1 MSYQTSIHFDPTAL
15 LIIKNEIDNSIKLVE
30 TAVNTLAEEQALPF
44 GIDDALN
51 QFEQCTQVLKLIDM
65 PHLAQ
70 ITQYSAELMR
80 QIMAQPQQIKTS
92 DVIALS
98 EGTTMLKRYIE
109 FICLREV
116 KVPQFLIDT
125 LNRLEKALGKPITKE
140 GQTIQPLLDCIT
152 PSFNLPLAP
161 SLEQSQ
167 YIHQLYKLCLN
178 KLIKQ
183 AETPLDLQG
192 IKLVGVYLAG
202 LATNQ
207 PSQQYWQL
215 VNVGLGHI
223 DELLITEARLRTL
236 IQIETNIGKFL
247 NQPATFQSNIADLA
261 DILSICISQ
270 EDDLSQHIREQLNIG
285 DELLSDTQLQVL
297 SRHLYGPDYETVH
310 TISQLMTDEMAQI
323 RNEIEY
329 NHQNMSAEKMQELQQ
344 KLNQLA
350 NVFKVLN
357 LNEAAKELDQQAEK
371 LSQPNTLTD
380 ATSIQQLMNSIL
392 ASMNSIGILE
402 RNYTSSRLQLRVN
415 NMQISLDRL
424 DEAHK
429 ALIVETK
436 TLIDTLTQTLSL
448 YAQDPTAH
456 NLEAL
461 PVYLNELS
469 GAALFL
475 GSSKQ
480 QTALLGAAH
489 FAQYRLSQNE
499 SFDAEHVNCILNV
512 VAGLDLLVDNLKNK
526 QPVLQSMFDVAL
538 SSSQR
543 LQITAAA

>member
-51 QFEQCTQVLKLIDM
+51 QFEQCTQVLALIDM
-65 PHLAQ
+65 PHLSQ
-70 ITQYSAELMR
+70 ITEYSAELMR
-80 QIMAQPQQIKTS
+80 KIMAQPQQIKTS
-92 DVIALS
+92 DVVALS

-116 KVPQFLIDT
+116 KVPQFLLDT
-125 LNRLEKALGKPITKE
+125 LNRLEKTLGKPITKE

-152 PSFNLPLAP
+152 PNFNLPQAP
-161 SLEQSQ
+161 SLEKSQ

-183 AETPLDLQG
+183 TETPLDLQG

-202 LATNQ
+202 MASNL

-215 VNVGLGHI
+215 VNVGLSHI
-223 DELLITEARLRTL
+223 EELLITEARLRTL
-236 IQIETNIGKFL
+236 IQVETNIGKFL
-247 NQPATFQSNIADLA
+247 AQQSAYQSNLSDLA

-270 EDDLSQHIREQLNIG
+270 EDDVSQHIREQLNIG

-297 SRHLYGPDYETVH
+297 SRHLYGPDYETIH
-310 TISQLMTDEMAQI
+310 TISQLMTNEMAQI

-329 NHQNMSAEKMQELQQ
+329 NHQNMSTQKTQELQL

-357 LNEAAKELDQQAEK
+357 LNEAAKELIQQAEK
-371 LSQPNTLTD
+371 LSQSNTLTD
-380 ATSIQQLMNSIL
+380 VASVQQLMNSIL

-415 NMQISLDRL
+415 NMHISLDRL

-429 ALIVETK
+429 ALLTETK
-436 TLIDTLTQTLSL
+436 TLIETLTQTLSL
-448 YAQDPTAH
+448 YVQDPASH
-456 NLEAL
+456 SLQAL
-461 PVYLNELS
+461 PEYLKELS
-469 GAALFL
+469 GAAAFL
-475 GSSKQ
+475 GNSAQ
-480 QTALLGAAH
+480 QTALLTAAN
-489 FAQYRLSQNE
+489 FAQNRLNQNLAL
-499 SFDAEHVNCILNV
+499 DAEQVNCILNV

-538 SSSQR
+538 SSSQQ
-543 LQITAAA
+543 LQNIAA

>member
-51 QFEQCTQVLKLIDM
+51 QFEQCTQVLALIDM
-65 PHLAQ
+65 PHLSQ
-70 ITQYSAELMR
+70 ITEYSAELMR
-80 QIMAQPQQIKTS
+80 KIMAQPQQIKTS
-92 DVIALS
+92 DVVALS

-116 KVPQFLIDT
+116 KVPQFLLDT
-125 LNRLEKALGKPITKE
+125 LNRLEKTLGKPITKE

-152 PSFNLPLAP
+152 PNFNLPQAP

-202 LATNQ
+202 MASNL

-215 VNVGLGHI
+215 VNVGLSHI

-236 IQIETNIGKFL
+236 IQVETNIGKFL
-247 NQPATFQSNIADLA
+247 AQPSAYQSNLSDLA

-270 EDDLSQHIREQLNIG
+270 EDDVSQHIREQLNIG

-297 SRHLYGPDYETVH
+297 SRHLYGPDYETIH
-310 TISQLMTDEMAQI
+310 TISQLMTNEMAQI

-329 NHQNMSAEKMQELQQ
+329 NHQNMSTEKTQELQL

-357 LNEAAKELDQQAEK
+357 LNEAAKELIQQAEK
-371 LSQPNTLTD
+371 LSQSNTLTD
-380 ATSIQQLMNSIL
+380 VDSVQRLMNSIL

-415 NMQISLDRL
+415 NMHISLDRL

-429 ALIVETK
+429 ALLTETK
-436 TLIDTLTQTLSL
+436 TLIETLTQTLSL
-448 YAQDPTAH
+448 YVQDPASH
-456 NLEAL
+456 SLQAL
-461 PVYLNELS
+461 PEYLKELS

-475 GSSKQ
+475 GSSAQ
-480 QTALLGAAH
+480 QTALLTAAN
-489 FAQYRLSQNE
+489 FAQNRLNQNLAL
-499 SFDAEHVNCILNV
+499 DAEQVNCILNV

-538 SSSQR
+538 SSSQQ
-543 LQITAAA
+543 LQSIAA

>member
-152 PSFNLPLAP
+152 PSFNLPQAP

-329 NHQNMSAEKMQELQQ
+329 NHQNMSAEKTQELQQ

-475 GSSKQ
+475 GSSTQ

>member
-51 QFEQCTQVLKLIDM
+51 QFEQCTQVLALIDM
-65 PHLAQ
+65 PHLSQ
-70 ITQYSAELMR
+70 ITQYSSELMR
-80 QIMAQPQQIKTS
+80 KIMAQPQQIKTS
-92 DVIALS
+92 DVVALS

-116 KVPQFLIDT
+116 KVPQFLLDT
-125 LNRLEKALGKPITKE
+125 LNRLELALGKPLTKE
-140 GQTIQPLLDCIT
+140 GQTIQPLLSLIS
-152 PSFNLPLAP
+152 PRFNLPLAP
-161 SLEQSQ
+161 TLEKSQ
-167 YIHQLYKLCLN
+167 YIHQLYKLCLH

-183 AETPLDLQG
+183 TETPLDLQG

-202 LATNQ
+202 LSTEL

-215 VNVGLGHI
+215 VNVALGLI
-223 DELLITEARLRTL
+223 DELSITEARLRTL
-236 IQIETNIGKFL
+236 IQIETNIAKFL
-247 NQPATFQSNIADLA
+247 NQPSTYAAELSDLA
-261 DILSICISQ
+261 DVLSICISQ
-270 EDDLSQHIREQLNIG
+270 ENNISHHIRDQLNIG

-297 SRHLYGPDYETVH
+297 SRHLYGPDYETIH
-310 TISQLMTDEMAQI
+310 TVSRLMTDEMAQI

-329 NHQNMSAEKMQELQQ
+329 NYQNMSTEKTQEIQQ

-357 LNEAAKELDQQAEK
+357 LNEAAKEITQQAEK
-371 LSQPNTLTD
+371 LSHSDFLTD
-380 ATSIQQLMNSIL
+380 ANSVQQLMNGIL

-415 NMQISLDRL
+415 NLQISLDRL

-429 ALIVETK
+429 ALLTETK
-436 TLIDTLTQTLSL
+436 TLIETLTQTLSL
-448 YAQDPTAH
+448 YAQDPASH
-456 NLEAL
+456 SIEAL
-461 PVYLNELS
+461 PDYLKELS
-469 GAALFL
+469 GAAQFL
-475 GSSKQ
+475 GSTAQ
-480 QTALLGAAH
+480 QTALLGAAD
-489 FAQYRLSQNE
+489 FAQHRLAQNQAL
-499 SFDAEHVNCILNV
+499 DAEQINCLLNV
-512 VAGLDLLVDNLKNK
+512 VAGLDLLVDNLRNK

-538 SSSQR
+538 SNSQQ
-543 LQITAAA
+543 LQTIAA

>member
-51 QFEQCTQVLKLIDM
+51 QFEQCTQVLALIDM
-65 PHLAQ
+65 PHLSQ

-80 QIMAQPQQIKTS
+80 KIMAHPQQIQTN
-92 DVIALS
+92 DVVALS
-98 EGTTMLKRYIE
+98 EGTTMLRRYIE

-116 KVPQFLIDT
+116 KVPQFLLDT
-125 LNRLEKALGKPITKE
+125 LNRLEKSLGKPLTKE

-152 PSFNLPLAP
+152 PNFELPQAP
-161 SLEQSQ
+161 NLEQSQ

-178 KLIKQ
+178 KLLKQ
-183 AETPLDLQG
+183 AESPLDLQG
-192 IKLVGVYLAG
+192 IKLIGVYLAG
-202 LATNQ
+202 LASGQ

-223 DELLITEARLRTL
+223 DELSITEARLRTL
-236 IQIETNIGKFL
+236 VQIETNIGQFL
-247 NQPATFQSNIADLA
+247 AQPATFQSNLADLA

-270 EDDLSQHIREQLNIG
+270 EDDVSQHIREQLNIG

-329 NHQNMSAEKMQELQQ
+329 NHQNMSAEKTQELQQ

-357 LNEAAKELDQQAEK
+357 LNEAARELTQQAEK

-380 ATSIQQLMNSIL
+380 ATSVQQLMNSIL

-415 NMQISLDRL
+415 NMHISLDRL

-429 ALIVETK
+429 ALLTETK
-436 TLIDTLTQTLSL
+436 TLIETLTQTLSL
-448 YAQDPTAH
+448 YAQDSTAH
-456 NLEAL
+456 SVEAL
-461 PVYLNELS
+461 PVYLKELS

-475 GSSKQ
+475 GSSAQ

-489 FAQYRLSQNE
+489 FAQYRLAQNQP
-499 SFDAEHVNCILNV
+499 FNAEQISCILNV

-538 SSSQR
+538 SNSQQ
-543 LQITAAA
+543 LQTLAA

>member
-70 ITQYSAELMR
+70 ITEYSAELMR

-140 GQTIQPLLDCIT
+140 GQTIHPLLDCIT
-152 PSFNLPLAP
+152 PSFNLPQAP

-247 NQPATFQSNIADLA
+247 NQSATFQSNIADLA

-270 EDDLSQHIREQLNIG
+270 EDDLSHHIREQLNIG

-329 NHQNMSAEKMQELQQ
+329 NHQNMSAEKTQELQQ

-436 TLIDTLTQTLSL
+436 TLIDTLTETLSL

-475 GSSKQ
+475 GSSTQ

-499 SFDAEHVNCILNV
+499 SFNAEHVNCILNV

>member
-51 QFEQCTQVLKLIDM
+51 QFEQCTQVLALIDM
-65 PHLAQ
+65 PHLSQ

-80 QIMAQPQQIKTS
+80 KIMAQPQQIKTS
-92 DVIALS
+92 DVVALS

-109 FICLREV
+109 FISLREV
-116 KVPQFLIDT
+116 KVPQFLLDT
-125 LNRLEKALGKPITKE
+125 LNRLEKTLGKPITKE
-140 GQTIQPLLDCIT
+140 GQTIQPLLECIT
-152 PSFNLPLAP
+152 PNFNLPQAP
-161 SLEQSQ
+161 SLEKSQ

-183 AETPLDLQG
+183 TETPLDLQG

-202 LATNQ
+202 MASNL

-215 VNVGLGHI
+215 VNVGLSHI
-223 DELLITEARLRTL
+223 EELLITEARLRTL
-236 IQIETNIGKFL
+236 IQVETNIGKFL
-247 NQPATFQSNIADLA
+247 AQQSAYQSNLSDLA

-270 EDDLSQHIREQLNIG
+270 EDDVSQHIREQLNIG

-297 SRHLYGPDYETVH
+297 SRHLYGPDYETIH
-310 TISQLMTDEMAQI
+310 TISQLMTNEMAQI

-329 NHQNMSAEKMQELQQ
+329 NHQNMSTQKTQELQL

-357 LNEAAKELDQQAEK
+357 LNEAAKELIQQAEK
-371 LSQPNTLTD
+371 LSQSNTLTD
-380 ATSIQQLMNSIL
+380 AASVQQLMNSIL

-402 RNYTSSRLQLRVN
+402 RSYTSSRLQLRVN
-415 NMQISLDRL
+415 NMHISLDRL
-424 DEAHK
+424 DEAHE
-429 ALIVETK
+429 ALLTETK
-436 TLIDTLTQTLSL
+436 TLIETLTQTLSL
-448 YAQDPTAH
+448 YVQDSASH
-456 NLEAL
+456 SLQAL
-461 PVYLNELS
+461 PEYLKELS

-475 GSSKQ
+475 GSSAQ
-480 QTALLGAAH
+480 QTALLTAAN
-489 FAQYRLSQNE
+489 FAQNRSNQDLAL
-499 SFDAEHVNCILNV
+499 DAEQVNCILNV

-526 QPVLQSMFDVAL
+526 QPVLQSMVDVAL
-538 SSSQR
+538 SSSQQ
-543 LQITAAA
+543 LQNIAA

>member
-51 QFEQCTQVLKLIDM
+51 QFEQCTQVLALIDM
-65 PHLAQ
+65 PHLSQ

-80 QIMAQPQQIKTS
+80 KIMAQPQQIKTS
-92 DVIALS
+92 DVVTLS

-109 FICLREV
+109 FISLREV
-116 KVPQFLIDT
+116 KVPQFLLDT

-152 PSFNLPLAP
+152 PNFNLPQAP
-161 SLEQSQ
+161 SLEKSQ

-183 AETPLDLQG
+183 TETPLDLQG

-202 LATNQ
+202 MASNL

-215 VNVGLGHI
+215 VNVGLSHI
-223 DELLITEARLRTL
+223 EELLITEARLRTL
-236 IQIETNIGKFL
+236 IQVETNIGKFL
-247 NQPATFQSNIADLA
+247 AQPSAYQSNLSDLA

-270 EDDLSQHIREQLNIG
+270 EDDVSQHIREQLNIG

-297 SRHLYGPDYETVH
+297 SRHLYGPDYETIH
-310 TISQLMTDEMAQI
+310 TISQLMTNEMAQI

-329 NHQNMSAEKMQELQQ
+329 NHQNMSTQKTQELQL

-357 LNEAAKELDQQAEK
+357 LNEAAKELIQQAEK
-371 LSQPNTLTD
+371 LSQSNTLTD
-380 ATSIQQLMNSIL
+380 VASVQQLMNSIL

-415 NMQISLDRL
+415 NMHISLDRL

-429 ALIVETK
+429 ALLTETK
-436 TLIDTLTQTLSL
+436 TLIETLTQTLSL
-448 YAQDPTAH
+448 YVQDPASH
-456 NLEAL
+456 SLQAL
-461 PVYLNELS
+461 PEYLKELS

-475 GSSKQ
+475 GSSAQ
-480 QTALLGAAH
+480 QTALLTAAN
-489 FAQYRLSQNE
+489 FAQNRLNQNLAL
-499 SFDAEHVNCILNV
+499 DAEQVNCILNV

-538 SSSQR
+538 SSSQQ
-543 LQITAAA
+543 LQNIAA

>member
-51 QFEQCTQVLKLIDM
+51 QFEQCTQVLALIDM
-65 PHLAQ
+65 PHLSQ

-80 QIMAQPQQIKTS
+80 KIMAQPQQIKTS
-92 DVIALS
+92 DVVALS

-116 KVPQFLIDT
+116 KVPQFLLDT
-125 LNRLEKALGKPITKE
+125 LNRLEKTLGKPITKE

-152 PSFNLPLAP
+152 PNFNLPQAP
-161 SLEQSQ
+161 SLEKSQ

-202 LATNQ
+202 MASNL

-215 VNVGLGHI
+215 VNVGLSHI
-223 DELLITEARLRTL
+223 EELLITEARLRTL
-236 IQIETNIGKFL
+236 IQVETNIGKFL
-247 NQPATFQSNIADLA
+247 AQQSAYQSNLSDLA

-270 EDDLSQHIREQLNIG
+270 EDDVSQHIREQLNIG

-297 SRHLYGPDYETVH
+297 SRHLYGPDYETIH
-310 TISQLMTDEMAQI
+310 TISQLMTNEMAQI

-329 NHQNMSAEKMQELQQ
+329 NHQNMSTEKTQELQL

-357 LNEAAKELDQQAEK
+357 LNEVAKELIQQAEK
-371 LSQPNTLTD
+371 LSQSNTLTD
-380 ATSIQQLMNSIL
+380 VASVQQLMNSIL

-415 NMQISLDRL
+415 NMHISLDRL

-429 ALIVETK
+429 ALLTETK
-436 TLIDTLTQTLSL
+436 TLIETLTQTLSL
-448 YAQDPTAH
+448 YVQDPASH
-456 NLEAL
+456 SLQAL
-461 PVYLNELS
+461 PEYLKELS
-469 GAALFL
+469 GAAAFL
-475 GSSKQ
+475 GNSAQ
-480 QTALLGAAH
+480 QTALLTAAN
-489 FAQYRLSQNE
+489 FAQNRLNQNLAL
-499 SFDAEHVNCILNV
+499 DAEQVNCILNV

-538 SSSQR
+538 SSSQQ
-543 LQITAAA
+543 LQNIAA

>member
-51 QFEQCTQVLKLIDM
+51 QFEQCTQVLALIDM
-65 PHLAQ
+65 PHLSQ
-70 ITQYSAELMR
+70 ITEYSAELMR
-80 QIMAQPQQIKTS
+80 KIMAQPQQIKTS
-92 DVIALS
+92 DVVALS

-116 KVPQFLIDT
+116 KVPQFLLDT
-125 LNRLEKALGKPITKE
+125 LNRLEKTLGKPITKE

-152 PSFNLPLAP
+152 PNFNLPQAP
-161 SLEQSQ
+161 SLEKSQ

-183 AETPLDLQG
+183 TETPLDLQG

-202 LATNQ
+202 MASNL

-215 VNVGLGHI
+215 VNVGLSHI
-223 DELLITEARLRTL
+223 EELLITEARLRTL
-236 IQIETNIGKFL
+236 IQVETNIGKFL
-247 NQPATFQSNIADLA
+247 AQQSAYQSNLSDLA

-270 EDDLSQHIREQLNIG
+270 EDDVSQHIREQLNIG

-297 SRHLYGPDYETVH
+297 SRHLYGPDYETIH
-310 TISQLMTDEMAQI
+310 TISQLMTNEMAQI

-329 NHQNMSAEKMQELQQ
+329 NHQNMSTQKTQELQL

-357 LNEAAKELDQQAEK
+357 LNEAAKELIQQAEK
-371 LSQPNTLTD
+371 LSQSNTLTD
-380 ATSIQQLMNSIL
+380 VASVQQLMNSIL

-415 NMQISLDRL
+415 NMHISLDRL

-429 ALIVETK
+429 ALLTETK
-436 TLIDTLTQTLSL
+436 TLIETLTQTLSL
-448 YAQDPTAH
+448 YVQDSASH
-456 NLEAL
+456 SLQAL
-461 PVYLNELS
+461 PEYLKELS

-475 GSSKQ
+475 GSSAQ
-480 QTALLGAAH
+480 QTALLTAAN
-489 FAQYRLSQNE
+489 FAQNRLNQNLAL
-499 SFDAEHVNCILNV
+499 DAEQVNCILNV

-538 SSSQR
+538 SSSQQ
-543 LQITAAA
+543 LQNIAA

>member
-51 QFEQCTQVLKLIDM
+51 QFEQCTQVLALIDM
-65 PHLAQ
+65 PHLSQ
-70 ITQYSAELMR
+70 ITEYSAELMR
-80 QIMAQPQQIKTS
+80 KIMAQPQQIKTS
-92 DVIALS
+92 DVVALS

-116 KVPQFLIDT
+116 KVPQFLLDT

-152 PSFNLPLAP
+152 PNFNLPQAP
-161 SLEQSQ
+161 SLEKSQ

-183 AETPLDLQG
+183 TETPLDLQG

-202 LATNQ
+202 MASNL

-215 VNVGLGHI
+215 VNVGLSHI
-223 DELLITEARLRTL
+223 EELLITEARLRTL
-236 IQIETNIGKFL
+236 IQVETNIGKFL
-247 NQPATFQSNIADLA
+247 AQQSAYQSNLSDLA

-270 EDDLSQHIREQLNIG
+270 EDDVSQHIREQLNIG

-297 SRHLYGPDYETVH
+297 SRHLYGPDYETIH
-310 TISQLMTDEMAQI
+310 TISQLMTNEMAQI

-329 NHQNMSAEKMQELQQ
+329 NHQNMSTEKTQELQL

-357 LNEAAKELDQQAEK
+357 LNEAAKELIQQAEK
-371 LSQPNTLTD
+371 LSQSNTLTD
-380 ATSIQQLMNSIL
+380 VASVQQLMNSIL

-402 RNYTSSRLQLRVN
+402 RSYTSSRLQLRVN
-415 NMQISLDRL
+415 NMHISLDRL

-429 ALIVETK
+429 ALLTETK
-436 TLIDTLTQTLSL
+436 TLIETLTQTLSL
-448 YAQDPTAH
+448 YVQDSASH
-456 NLEAL
+456 SLQAL
-461 PVYLNELS
+461 PEYLKELS
-469 GAALFL
+469 GAAAFL
-475 GSSKQ
+475 GNSAQ
-480 QTALLGAAH
+480 QTALLTAAN
-489 FAQYRLSQNE
+489 FAQNRLNQNLAL
-499 SFDAEHVNCILNV
+499 DAEQVNCILNV

-526 QPVLQSMFDVAL
+526 QPVLQSMVDVAL
-538 SSSQR
+538 SSSQQ
-543 LQITAAA
+543 LQNIAA

>member
-51 QFEQCTQVLKLIDM
+51 QFEQCTQVLALIDM
-65 PHLAQ
+65 PHLSQ

-80 QIMAQPQQIKTS
+80 KIMAQPQQIQTS

-116 KVPQFLIDT
+116 KVPQFLLDT
-125 LNRLEKALGKPITKE
+125 LNRLEKALGKPLTKE
-140 GQTIQPLLDCIT
+140 GQTVQPLLEFIT
-152 PSFNLPLAP
+152 PSFNLPQAP

-178 KLIKQ
+178 KLIRQ
-183 AETPLDLQG
+183 SETALDLQG

-202 LATNQ
+202 LATAQ

-215 VNVGLGHI
+215 VNVGLSHI
-223 DELLITEARLRTL
+223 NELSITEARLRTL

-247 NQPATFQSNIADLA
+247 LQPAIFKNSIADLA
-261 DILSICISQ
+261 DILCICISQ
-270 EDDLSQHIREQLNIG
+270 EDDVSHHIREQLNIG

-329 NHQNMSAEKMQELQQ
+329 NHQNMSAEKTQELQQ
-344 KLNQLA
+344 KLHQLS

-357 LNEAAKELDQQAEK
+357 LNEAARELTQQAEK

-380 ATSIQQLMNSIL
+380 ATSVQQLMNSIL

-429 ALIVETK
+429 ALLTETK

-448 YAQDPTAH
+448 YIQDPAAH
-456 NLEAL
+456 SLEAL
-461 PVYLNELS
+461 PEYLKELS

-475 GSSKQ
+475 GSSAQ

-489 FAQYRLSQNE
+489 FAQYRLAQNQA
-499 SFDAEHVNCILNV
+499 FNAEQINCILNV

-538 SSSQR
+538 SNSQQ
-543 LQITAAA
+543 LQTIAA

>member
-30 TAVNTLAEEQALPF
+30 TAINTLAEEQALPF

-51 QFEQCTQVLKLIDM
+51 QFEQCTQVLALIDM

-92 DVIALS
+92 DIVALS

-140 GQTIQPLLDCIT
+140 GQTLQPLLDFMT
-152 PSFNLPLAP
+152 PNFNLPQAP
-161 SLEQSQ
+161 SLEQSK

-183 AETPLDLQG
+183 SESPLDLQG

-202 LATNQ
+202 LANNL

-236 IQIETNIGKFL
+236 IQIETNIAKFL
-247 NQPATFQSNIADLA
+247 AQPTTYQNSIADLA
-261 DILSICISQ
+261 DILTICISQ
-270 EDDLSQHIREQLNIG
+270 EDDLSQHIRQQLNIG

-310 TISQLMTDEMAQI
+310 TISQLITNEMAQI

-329 NHQNMSAEKMQELQQ
+329 NHQNMSAEKTQELQQ
-344 KLNQLA
+344 KLTQLS

-357 LNEAAKELDQQAEK
+357 LNEAAKELTQQAEK

-380 ATSIQQLMNSIL
+380 ATSIQHLMNSIL

-424 DEAHK
+424 DEAHR
-429 ALIVETK
+429 ALLTETK
-436 TLIDTLTQTLSL
+436 TLIETLTQTLSS
-448 YAQDPTAH
+448 YVQDPTS
-456 NLEAL
+456 NTLEAL

-475 GSSKQ
+475 GSSAQ

-489 FAQYRLSQNE
+489 FAQHRLNQNE
-499 SFDAEHVNCILNV
+499 AIDAEQINCILNV
-512 VAGLDLLVDNLKNK
+512 VAGLDLLVDNLNNK

-538 SSSQR
+538 SSSQQ
-543 LQITAAA
+543 LQNIAA

>member
-51 QFEQCTQVLKLIDM
+51 QFEQCTQVLALIDM
-65 PHLAQ
+65 PHLSQ

-80 QIMAQPQQIKTS
+80 KIMAQPQQIKTS
-92 DVIALS
+92 DVVALS

-116 KVPQFLIDT
+116 KVPQFLLDT
-125 LNRLEKALGKPITKE
+125 LNRLEKTLGKPITKE
-140 GQTIQPLLDCIT
+140 GQTIQPLLECIT
-152 PSFNLPLAP
+152 PNFNLPQAP
-161 SLEQSQ
+161 SLEKSQ

-183 AETPLDLQG
+183 TETPLDLQG

-202 LATNQ
+202 MASNL

-215 VNVGLGHI
+215 VNVGLSHI
-223 DELLITEARLRTL
+223 EELLITEARLRTL
-236 IQIETNIGKFL
+236 IQVETNIGKFL
-247 NQPATFQSNIADLA
+247 AQQSAYQSNLSDLA

-270 EDDLSQHIREQLNIG
+270 EDDVSQHIREQLNIG

-297 SRHLYGPDYETVH
+297 SRHLYGPDYETIH
-310 TISQLMTDEMAQI
+310 TISQLMTNEMAQI

-329 NHQNMSAEKMQELQQ
+329 NHQNMSTQKTQELQL

-357 LNEAAKELDQQAEK
+357 LNEAAKELIQQAEK
-371 LSQPNTLTD
+371 LSQSNTLTD
-380 ATSIQQLMNSIL
+380 VASVQQLMNSIL

-415 NMQISLDRL
+415 NMHISLDRL

-429 ALIVETK
+429 ALLTETK
-436 TLIDTLTQTLSL
+436 TLIETLTQTLSL
-448 YAQDPTAH
+448 YVQDPASH
-456 NLEAL
+456 SLQAL
-461 PVYLNELS
+461 PEYLKELS

-475 GSSKQ
+475 GSSAQ
-480 QTALLGAAH
+480 QTALLTAAN
-489 FAQYRLSQNE
+489 FAQNRSNQNLAL
-499 SFDAEHVNCILNV
+499 DAEQVNCILNV

-538 SSSQR
+538 SSSQQ
-543 LQITAAA
+543 LQNIAA

>member
-51 QFEQCTQVLKLIDM
+51 QFEQCTQVLALIDM
-65 PHLAQ
+65 PHLSQ

-80 QIMAQPQQIKTS
+80 KIMAQPQQIKTS
-92 DVIALS
+92 DVVALS

-116 KVPQFLIDT
+116 KVPQFLLDT

-152 PSFNLPLAP
+152 PNFNLPQAP

-202 LATNQ
+202 MASNL

-215 VNVGLGHI
+215 VNVGLSHI

-236 IQIETNIGKFL
+236 IQVETNIGKFL
-247 NQPATFQSNIADLA
+247 AQPSAYQSNLSDLA

-270 EDDLSQHIREQLNIG
+270 EDDVSQHIREQLNIG

-297 SRHLYGPDYETVH
+297 SRHLYGPDYETIH
-310 TISQLMTDEMAQI
+310 TISQLMTNEMAQI

-329 NHQNMSAEKMQELQQ
+329 NHQNMSTEKTQELQL

-357 LNEAAKELDQQAEK
+357 LNEAAKELIQQAEK
-371 LSQPNTLTD
+371 LSQSNTLTD
-380 ATSIQQLMNSIL
+380 VASVQQLMNSIL

-415 NMQISLDRL
+415 NMHISLDRL

-429 ALIVETK
+429 ALLTETK
-436 TLIDTLTQTLSL
+436 TLIETLTQTLSL
-448 YAQDPTAH
+448 YVQDPAAH
-456 NLEAL
+456 SLEAL
-461 PVYLNELS
+461 PEYLKELA
-469 GAALFL
+469 GAAQFL
-475 GSSKQ
+475 GNSAQ
-480 QTALLGAAH
+480 QTALLTAAN
-489 FAQYRLSQNE
+489 FAQKRLDQNLAL
-499 SFDAEHVNCILNV
+499 DAEQVNCILNV

-538 SSSQR
+538 SSSQQ
-543 LQITAAA
+543 LQNIAA

>member
-51 QFEQCTQVLKLIDM
+51 QFEQCTQVLALIDM
-65 PHLAQ
+65 PHLSQ
-70 ITQYSAELMR
+70 ITEYSAELMR
-80 QIMAQPQQIKTS
+80 KIMAQPQQIKTS
-92 DVIALS
+92 DVVTLS

-109 FICLREV
+109 FISLREV
-116 KVPQFLIDT
+116 KVPQFLLDT

-152 PSFNLPLAP
+152 PNFNLPQAP
-161 SLEQSQ
+161 SLEKSQ

-202 LATNQ
+202 MASNL

-215 VNVGLGHI
+215 VNVGLSHI
-223 DELLITEARLRTL
+223 EELLITEARLRTL
-236 IQIETNIGKFL
+236 IQVETNIGKFL
-247 NQPATFQSNIADLA
+247 AQQSAYQSNLSDLA

-270 EDDLSQHIREQLNIG
+270 EDDVSQHIREQLNIG

-297 SRHLYGPDYETVH
+297 SRHLYGPDYETIH
-310 TISQLMTDEMAQI
+310 TISQLMTNEMAQI

-329 NHQNMSAEKMQELQQ
+329 NHQNMSTEKTQELQL

-357 LNEAAKELDQQAEK
+357 LNEAAKELIQQAEK
-371 LSQPNTLTD
+371 LSQSNTLTD
-380 ATSIQQLMNSIL
+380 VASVQQLMNSIL

-415 NMQISLDRL
+415 NMHISLDRL
-424 DEAHK
+424 DEAHM
-429 ALIVETK
+429 ALLTETK
-436 TLIDTLTQTLSL
+436 TLIETLTQTLSL
-448 YAQDPTAH
+448 YVQDPAAH
-456 NLEAL
+456 SLEAL
-461 PVYLNELS
+461 PEYLKELA
-469 GAALFL
+469 GAAEFL
-475 GSSKQ
+475 GNSAQ
-480 QTALLGAAH
+480 QTALLTAAN
-489 FAQYRLSQNE
+489 FAQKRLDQNLAL
-499 SFDAEHVNCILNV
+499 DAEQVNCILNV

-538 SSSQR
+538 SSSQQ
-543 LQITAAA
+543 LQNIAA

>member
-51 QFEQCTQVLKLIDM
+51 QFEQCTQVLALIDM
-65 PHLAQ
+65 PHLSQ
-70 ITQYSAELMR
+70 ITQYSSELMR
-80 QIMAQPQQIKTS
+80 KIMAQPQQIKTS
-92 DVIALS
+92 DVVALS

-116 KVPQFLIDT
+116 KVPQFLLDT
-125 LNRLEKALGKPITKE
+125 LNRLELALGKPLTKE
-140 GQTIQPLLDCIT
+140 GQTIQPLLSLIS
-152 PSFNLPLAP
+152 PRFNLPLAP
-161 SLEQSQ
+161 TLEKSQ
-167 YIHQLYKLCLN
+167 YIHQLYKLCLH

-183 AETPLDLQG
+183 TETPLDLQG

-202 LATNQ
+202 LSTEL

-215 VNVGLGHI
+215 VNVALGLI
-223 DELLITEARLRTL
+223 DELSITEARLRTL
-236 IQIETNIGKFL
+236 IQIETNIAKFL
-247 NQPATFQSNIADLA
+247 NQPSTYAAELSDLA
-261 DILSICISQ
+261 DVLSICISQ
-270 EDDLSQHIREQLNIG
+270 ENNISHHIRDQLNIG

-297 SRHLYGPDYETVH
+297 SRHLYGPDYETIH
-310 TISQLMTDEMAQI
+310 TVSRLMTDEMAQI

-329 NHQNMSAEKMQELQQ
+329 NYQNMSTEKTQEIQQ

-357 LNEAAKELDQQAEK
+357 LNEAAKEITQQAEK
-371 LSQPNTLTD
+371 LSHSDFLTD
-380 ATSIQQLMNSIL
+380 ANSVQQLMNGIL

-415 NMQISLDRL
+415 NLQISLDRL

-429 ALIVETK
+429 ALLTETK
-436 TLIDTLTQTLSL
+436 TLIETLTQTLSL
-448 YAQDPTAH
+448 YAQDPTSH
-456 NLEAL
+456 SIEAL
-461 PVYLNELS
+461 PDYLKELS
-469 GAALFL
+469 GAAQFL
-475 GSSKQ
+475 GSTAQ
-480 QTALLGAAH
+480 QTALLGAAD
-489 FAQYRLSQNE
+489 FAQHRLAQNQAL
-499 SFDAEHVNCILNV
+499 DAEQINCLLNV
-512 VAGLDLLVDNLKNK
+512 VAGLDLLVDNLRSK

-538 SSSQR
+538 SNSQQ
-543 LQITAAA
+543 LQTIAA

>member
-51 QFEQCTQVLKLIDM
+51 QFEQCTQVLALIDM
-65 PHLAQ
+65 PHLSQ
-70 ITQYSAELMR
+70 ITKYSAELMR
-80 QIMAQPQQIKTS
+80 KIMAQPQQIKTS
-92 DVIALS
+92 DVVALS

-109 FICLREV
+109 FISLREV
-116 KVPQFLIDT
+116 KVPQFLLDT

-140 GQTIQPLLDCIT
+140 GQTIQPLLECIT
-152 PSFNLPLAP
+152 PNFNLPQAP
-161 SLEQSQ
+161 SLEKSQ

-183 AETPLDLQG
+183 TETPLDLQG

-202 LATNQ
+202 MASNL

-215 VNVGLGHI
+215 VNVGLSHI
-223 DELLITEARLRTL
+223 EELLITEARLRTL
-236 IQIETNIGKFL
+236 IQVETNIGKFL
-247 NQPATFQSNIADLA
+247 AQPSAYQSNLSDLA

-270 EDDLSQHIREQLNIG
+270 EDDVSQHIREQLNIG

-297 SRHLYGPDYETVH
+297 SRHLYGPDYETIH
-310 TISQLMTDEMAQI
+310 TISQLMTNEMAQI

-329 NHQNMSAEKMQELQQ
+329 NHQNMSTEKTQELQL

-357 LNEAAKELDQQAEK
+357 LNEAAKELIQQAEK
-371 LSQPNTLTD
+371 LSQSNTLTD
-380 ATSIQQLMNSIL
+380 VASVQQLMNSIL

-415 NMQISLDRL
+415 NMHISLDRL

-429 ALIVETK
+429 ALLTETK
-436 TLIDTLTQTLSL
+436 TLIETLTQTLSL
-448 YAQDPTAH
+448 YVQDPASH
-456 NLEAL
+456 SLQAL
-461 PVYLNELS
+461 PEYLKELS

-475 GSSKQ
+475 GSSAQ
-480 QTALLGAAH
+480 QTALLTAAN
-489 FAQYRLSQNE
+489 FAQNRLNQNLAL
-499 SFDAEHVNCILNV
+499 DAEQVNCILNV

-538 SSSQR
+538 SSSQQ
-543 LQITAAA
+543 LQNIAA

>member
-51 QFEQCTQVLKLIDM
+51 QFEQCTQVLALIDM
-65 PHLAQ
+65 PHLSQ

-80 QIMAQPQQIKTS
+80 KIMAQPQQIKTS
-92 DVIALS
+92 DVVALS

-116 KVPQFLIDT
+116 KVPQFLLDT

-152 PSFNLPLAP
+152 PNFNLPQAP
-161 SLEQSQ
+161 SLEKSQ

-183 AETPLDLQG
+183 TETPLDLQG

-202 LATNQ
+202 MASNL

-215 VNVGLGHI
+215 VNVGLSHI
-223 DELLITEARLRTL
+223 EELLITEARLRTL
-236 IQIETNIGKFL
+236 IQVETNIGKFL
-247 NQPATFQSNIADLA
+247 AQQSAYQSNLSDLA

-270 EDDLSQHIREQLNIG
+270 EDDVSQHIREQLNIG

-297 SRHLYGPDYETVH
+297 SRHLYGPDYETIH
-310 TISQLMTDEMAQI
+310 TISQLMTNEMAQI

-329 NHQNMSAEKMQELQQ
+329 NHQNMSTEKTQELQL

-357 LNEAAKELDQQAEK
+357 LNEAAKELIQQAEK
-371 LSQPNTLTD
+371 LSQSNTLTD
-380 ATSIQQLMNSIL
+380 VASVQQLMNSIL

-415 NMQISLDRL
+415 NMHISLDRL

-429 ALIVETK
+429 ALLTEIK
-436 TLIDTLTQTLSL
+436 TLIETLTQTLSL
-448 YAQDPTAH
+448 YVQDPASH
-456 NLEAL
+456 SLQAL
-461 PVYLNELS
+461 PEYLKELS

-475 GSSKQ
+475 GSSAQ
-480 QTALLGAAH
+480 QTALLTAAN
-489 FAQYRLSQNE
+489 FAQNRLNQNLAL
-499 SFDAEHVNCILNV
+499 DAEQVNCILNV

-538 SSSQR
+538 SSSQQ
-543 LQITAAA
+543 LQNIAA

>member
-51 QFEQCTQVLKLIDM
+51 QFEQCTQVLALIDM
-65 PHLAQ
+65 PHLSQ

-80 QIMAQPQQIKTS
+80 KIMAQPQQIKTS
-92 DVIALS
+92 DVVALS

-116 KVPQFLIDT
+116 KVPQFLLDT
-125 LNRLEKALGKPITKE
+125 LNRLEKTLGKPITKE

-152 PSFNLPLAP
+152 PNFNLPQAP
-161 SLEQSQ
+161 SLEKSQ

-183 AETPLDLQG
+183 TETPLDLQG

-202 LATNQ
+202 MASNL

-215 VNVGLGHI
+215 VNVGLSHI
-223 DELLITEARLRTL
+223 EELLITEARLRTL
-236 IQIETNIGKFL
+236 IQVETNIGKFL
-247 NQPATFQSNIADLA
+247 AQQSAYQSNLSDLA

-270 EDDLSQHIREQLNIG
+270 EDDVSQHIREQLNIG

-297 SRHLYGPDYETVH
+297 SRHLYGPDYETIH
-310 TISQLMTDEMAQI
+310 TISQLMTNEMAQI

-329 NHQNMSAEKMQELQQ
+329 NHQNMSTEKTQELQL

-357 LNEAAKELDQQAEK
+357 LNEAAKELIQQAEK
-371 LSQPNTLTD
+371 LSQSNTLTD
-380 ATSIQQLMNSIL
+380 VASVQQLMNSIL

-415 NMQISLDRL
+415 NMHISLDRL

-429 ALIVETK
+429 ALLTETK
-436 TLIDTLTQTLSL
+436 TLIETLTQTLSL
-448 YAQDPTAH
+448 YVQDPASH
-456 NLEAL
+456 SLQAL
-461 PVYLNELS
+461 PEYLKELS

-475 GSSKQ
+475 GSAAQ
-480 QTALLGAAH
+480 QTALLTAAN
-489 FAQYRLSQNE
+489 FAQNRLNQNLAL
-499 SFDAEHVNCILNV
+499 DAEQVNCILNV

-538 SSSQR
+538 SSSQQ
-543 LQITAAA
+543 LQNIAA